1 MKIKKKSLKKIVFI
15 VMLIFTLTNCL
26 SIVFGIPKSHA
37 DFDLGVIPAGLG
49 GLLNGLVWVVTLI
62 PKVFVVIFGLIIQV
76 ILNTFGSVASG
87 QLTTV
92 TVENILFSGSD
103 VKGFEGI
110 QILDVDFFN
119 FNTGLS
125 DTVLAFRGAIAQ
137 WYYILRLIAAAV
149 LLVILIYV
157 GIRMALSTVASEQ
170 AKYKQMLT
178 DWVASMALL
187 FVLHYIIKFVITVNS
202 AFIGALAGVA
212 KSTTLVGGKTV
223 GAAFDSALMSS
234 IFTNGIGGIFAAIM
248 YIMVKGQALM
258 FFILYM
264 KRMITVGFLIMI
276 APLITITYSIDKMG
290 DGKAQALNTWLK
302 ELTYNILIQP
312 FHCII
317 YLAFFGA
324 IAKMLHNAD
333 YNISAYILAFV
344 VLMFMKNAEKIL
356 RQIFNFQANSMSSMS
371 ETGQGVM
378 NATGKF
384 TQMGVTAGKGIANFH
399 RAGGVKALKQDFR
412 ERRENRKAT
421 KQLRSEYENKKE
433 SKYASYASFSEFKN
447 SEEGQKKLGDI
458 KKTNAA
464 EMKKKADNKRTDKA
478 RKIYDKKH
486 GEGAYDKMIEDK
498 ARENY
503 DNKHGA
509 GTYDRLKKVANG
521 KSSKAREAQEKLS
534 KINNDT
540 SQKENGKIISSTK
553 PKKVINGVKKGFSAA
568 GGAVSRFSNS
578 RTGKVLG
585 AYMQDSA
592 KVVSA
597 MVAGSFMAGMTGQA
611 NDIYSGGQLGYGLAS
626 GLLENS
632 NKTIEKEAATKAA
645 QYESVTG
652 EPINGYAVKQAG
664 DAGEY
669 ANMAQVKS
677 DTMSELTKISG
688 SMSDVK
694 KAIQE
699 LMTQL
704 GKDQK
709 PDISG
714 IVGMLNLKD
723 PADQKEATSIIE
735 NYAQTT
741 LEASYYSQI
750 EKGQAAGMD
759 IDTFEIRR
767 EKKTE
772 RVVEQMQDAKV
783 YVQAKITPGQ
793 NQHADADADVNVD

>member
-1 MKIKKKSLKKIVFI
+1 MRKEWWCKDLMKIKKKSLKKIIFI

-26 SIVFGIPKSHA
+26 FIVFGIPKSHA
-37 DFDLGVIPAGLG
+37 GFELGDIPAGFG
-49 GLLNGLVWVVTLI
+49 VLLNGMVAIITLM
-62 PKVFVVIFGLIIQV
+62 PKVCILILGFIIQI
-76 ILNTFGSVASG
+76 ILNAACSAVAG
-87 QLTTV
+87 EWTTV
-92 TVENILFSGSD
+92 TVENILFSGST
-103 VKGFEGI
+103 VEGFKGV
-110 QILDVDFFN
+110 QILDVNFFDF
-119 FNTGLS
+119 TADG
-125 DTVLAFRGAIAQ
+125 TVLTFRTAIAQ

-157 GIRMALSTVASEQ
+157 GIRMALSTIASEQ

-178 DWVASMALL
+178 DWAASMALL
-187 FVLHYIIKFVITVNS
+187 FVLHYIIKFVITVNT
-202 AFIGALAGVA
+202 AFIDALAGVA
-212 KSTTLVGGKTV
+212 SNTTLVNNKTV
-223 GAAFDSALMSS
+223 GAAFDEALVASM
-234 IFTNGIGGIFAAIM
+234 FLNGIGGIFSALM
-248 YIMVKGQALM
+248 YIMVKGQAFM

-324 IAKMLHNAD
+324 IAKILIGD
-333 YNISAYILAFV
+333 IWSISAYILAFV

-384 TQMGVTAGKGIANFH
+384 TQMGVTAGKSIANFH

-421 KQLRSEYENKKE
+421 KKLKSEYKQDKE
-433 SKYASYASFSEFKN
+433 GKYVNYSSFSEFKN
-447 SEEGQKKLGDI
+447 SQEGQTRIAEI

-464 EMKKKADNKRTDKA
+464 EMKKKADNKRAAKERKLNQKADKA
-478 RKIYDKKH
+478 
-486 GEGAYDKMIEDK
+486 
-498 ARENY
+498 
-503 DNKHGA
+503 
-509 GTYDRLKKVANG
+509 LKKEMGEEAYNKLVQDTNSSDPKVAEA
-521 KSSKAREAQEKLS
+521 ARKELSDRTNAKKEKIKNSL
-534 KINNDT
+534 
-540 SQKENGKIISSTK
+540 
-553 PKKVINGVKKGFSAA
+553 PKKTIRGVKKGFSTA
-568 GGAVSRFSNS
+568 GGAVSKFSNS
-578 RTGKVLG
+578 RVGKVFG

-652 EPINGYAVKQAG
+652 EEINGYAVKQAG

-677 DTMSELTKISG
+677 DTISELTKISG
-688 SMSDVK
+688 NMNDVK

-714 IVGMLNLKD
+714 LLGMLNLKNLE
-723 PADQKEATSIIE
+723 DQKEATSIIE

-750 EKGQAAGMD
+750 EKAQAAGMD

-772 RVVEQMQDAKV
+772 KVVEQMQEAKV
-783 YVQAKITPGQ
+783 YVRTTAKPRPNGNPQ
-793 NQHADADADVNVD
+793 VDVDVNNN